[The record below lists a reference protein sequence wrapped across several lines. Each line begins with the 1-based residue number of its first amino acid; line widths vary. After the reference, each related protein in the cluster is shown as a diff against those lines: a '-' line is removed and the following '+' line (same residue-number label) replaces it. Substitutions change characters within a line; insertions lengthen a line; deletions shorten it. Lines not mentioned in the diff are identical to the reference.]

1 VVVESAGIVSPPRTG
16 CSVWWDVRPSLSGD
30 GYWAG
35 ARCTINGEKTMLY
48 RITFKKIE
56 EHFPFDGSKYRTETI
71 EKEVFELIH
80 ERNFEQLRELCRTM
94 EKQNYD

>member
-1 VVVESAGIVSPPRTG
+1 
-16 CSVWWDVRPSLSGD
+16 
-30 GYWAG
+30 
-35 ARCTINGEKTMLY
+35 MLY